1 MDSLTLL
8 TLTLLSN
15 CWIEVF
21 IFYFFVDE
29 FQTNVAMLYFIS
41 PDLFNWLLTYSKIF
55 HMNVGL
61 FFARQCLFSECE
73 SDFLIVFVL
82 HRLLCST
89 IIPQVAATQLCGL
102 ATRSL
107 LRGQTPLNPTSSY
120 RSANIGKKN
129 YNNKGFLKT
138 LRVKASQNVLV
149 LT

>member
-1 MDSLTLL
+1 
-8 TLTLLSN
+8 
-15 CWIEVF
+15 
-21 IFYFFVDE
+21 
-29 FQTNVAMLYFIS
+29 
-41 PDLFNWLLTYSKIF
+41 
-55 HMNVGL
+55 MNVGL

-120 RSANIGKKN
+120 RSANIGKKITTT
-129 YNNKGFLKT
+129 KVF
-138 LRVKASQNVLV
+138 
-149 LT
+149 